1 LASVLCRAN
10 ADFSRRSTSV
20 DARNYFTPYLGS
32 RPRVRAQDIPLV
44 APLSA
49 QFVTAFLSG
58 SNRHVDF
65 QNIGFSVEDAVNPE
79 PGTALLLGLGLAGLC
94 SRRR

>member
-1 LASVLCRAN
+1 M
-10 ADFSRRSTSV
+10 
-20 DARNYFTPYLGS
+20 
-32 RPRVRAQDIPLV
+32 

-79 PGTALLLGLGLAGLC
+79 PGTALLLGLGLAGLG